1 MDLPCRYSRRRRF
14 YNWYVIAPFPDEVT
28 AAFLWRSRADLYSL
42 IFYELAT
49 YPLLVT
55 TNRLQAARKTT
66 TADGHPSKG
75 YGNTFEAFRTILN
88 EGASSLYAGYES
100 AIVGTAYA
108 NAVYYYLYQFLN
120 EFVSSVT
127 QHKPLH
133 LLDNIAVAG
142 LAGAATAVASNPIW
156 VINTRLSLNAK
167 SGHKK
172 SLWATAMELVEK
184 EGVGSLFA
192 GVLPAL
198 VLVAN
203 PVINYVLFERIQLA
217 LNLKRLTPLQ
227 VFLLGCFTK
236 LVAAFVTH
244 PYLVIKTRMQASKEV
259 AQQGVLNCL
268 STTLHKEGLPGLFA
282 GLSTKLVHSVLTSA
296 LLFLIK
302 DQTTSVSIKFLMLIG
317 LLKAPK
323 AAAAH

>member
-1 MDLPCRYSRRRRF
+1 
-14 YNWYVIAPFPDEVT
+14 
-28 AAFLWRSRADLYSL
+28 
-42 IFYELAT
+42 
-49 YPLLVT
+49 
-55 TNRLQAARKTT
+55 LQ
-66 TADGHPSKG
+66 
-75 YGNTFEAFRTILN
+75 AFRTILN
-88 EGASSLYAGYES
+88 EGLSSLYAGYES

-120 EFVSSVT
+120 ELMTSVT

-133 LLDNIAVAG
+133 LLDNIIVAA
-142 LAGAATAVASNPIW
+142 LSGAATAVASNPIW

-172 SLWATAMELVEK
+172 SLLTTATELVEE
-184 EGVGSLFA
+184 EGVSALFA

-203 PVINYVLFERIQLA
+203 PVINFVLFERIQLA
-217 LNLKRLTPLQ
+217 LNIKKMTPWQ
-227 VFLLGCFTK
+227 VFFVGCFTK
-236 LVAAFVTH
+236 LIAAFVTH

-259 AQQGVLNCL
+259 AQQGVMHCL
-268 STTLHKEGLPGLFA
+268 STTLNKEGLPGLFA

-302 DQTTSVSIKFLMLIG
+302 DQTTSLSIKLLMVIG
-317 LLKAPK
+317 LLKQQNATAP
-323 AAAAH
+323 H